1 MGVLIYSFLKGKMI
15 ETADSEM
22 SLFGAALNI
31 NQTALRQYCSSLSH
45 SIQLI
50 PVKLLE

>member
-1 MGVLIYSFLKGKMI
+1 MDVLIYSLFIHFKRKGKML

-31 NQTALRQYCSSLSH
+31 NQTALRHYCSSLSH
-45 SIQLI
+45 SI
-50 PVKLLE
+50 K